1 MEESGEQET
10 GAVPVDVDV
19 REDGSERVRY
29 DLPGRFS
36 YVRRGRLSRFP
47 QMRATCHWHD
57 DLEFVLVLSGR
68 MKYYVDGER
77 MTLAPGEGL
86 FINSRRLHYGES
98 ADGGDC
104 DFICVLLHPLR
115 MGMSP
120 EAVSRFVRPLTGDR
134 NLPHAVL
141 SPGHEPE
148 DAILAAVGELDLCRG
163 TPTEL
168 LTRTARCVDLIARLT
183 ELSSARHH
191 DRTWWSDVAW
201 QDDGADVKALGEM
214 VGFVHRE
221 HPRQVR
227 LADIASAGSVG
238 RSTCSEIFR
247 RHLHQSPVDFLIDVR
262 LQTATRLLE
271 QTDLPVGV
279 IARRS
284 GFASAG
290 YFSRTFHTR
299 IGTSPLRYRRTQ
311 TGTAHRH
318 VPSGS

>member
-1 MEESGEQET
+1 VEERDEQEAST
-10 GAVPVDVDV
+10 EPVDVDV

-68 MKYYVDGER
+68 MRYYVDGQW

-104 DFICVLLHPLR
+104 DFVCVLLHPLR

-120 EAVSRFVRPLTGDR
+120 EAVSGFARPLMADR

-148 DAILAAVGELDLCRG
+148 DAILAAVRELDLCRG

-168 LTRTARCVDLIARLT
+168 LTRSARCVDLVAHLT
-183 ELSSARHH
+183 VLSSRHH
-191 DRTWWSDVAW
+191 DRAWWSDTSW
-201 QDDGADVKALGEM
+201 QEEGADVRALGEM

-227 LADIASAGSVG
+227 LADIAAAGSVG
-238 RSTCSEIFR
+238 RSTCAEIFR

-271 QTDLPVGV
+271 QTDLPVAT
-279 IARRS
+279 IAQRS
-284 GFASAG
+284 GFTSAG
-290 YFSRTFHTR
+290 YFSRTFHRR
-299 IGTSPLRYRRTQ
+299 IGTAPLRYRRMQ
-311 TGTAHRH
+311 AITAHRH
-318 VPSGS
+318 VPSEP